1 MVAKA
6 IQASTVNRQRR
17 PNHRRE
23 VRKANPQRLCH
34 EFGLEAGSTLN
45 GKENT
50 ISGGFNVRTE
60 RQMKRGIYVTEGLMP
75 FLGPLRCILA
85 GIPGIPC

>member
-1 MVAKA
+1 
-6 IQASTVNRQRR
+6 
-17 PNHRRE
+17 

-50 ISGGFNVRTE
+50 ISGGFTIRTE
-60 RQMKRGIYVTEGLMP
+60 RQIKRGGGGAGREDGGIVTEGLMP

-85 GIPGIPC
+85 AIPGIACPNYA